1 MATVLEISST
11 NFDDDI
17 FQIKK
22 ALSHLQTACDITDGY
37 LLSKPVSKFGWTFC
51 QLLLKPS
58 FDNNIEK
65 KFSDMI
71 QKYKGKNKEKIT
83 KFMSDGKNKEKITKF
98 MSDFFEARGT
108 KIKLK
113 LKES

>member
-1 MATVLEISST
+1 MMATVLEISST

-83 KFMSDGKNKEKITKF
+83 KFMT
-98 MSDFFEARGT
+98 DFFEARGT

-113 LKES
+113 LIES